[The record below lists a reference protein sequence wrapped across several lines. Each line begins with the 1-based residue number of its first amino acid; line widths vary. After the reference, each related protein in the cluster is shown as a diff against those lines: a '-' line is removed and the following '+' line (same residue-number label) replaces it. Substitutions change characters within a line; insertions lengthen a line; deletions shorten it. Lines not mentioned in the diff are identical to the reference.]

1 MKIGIFPN
9 MGKEALY
16 TFWGKLISILQAKH
30 IEYYVAEYARGGF
43 ESRDIAIDKDWY
55 KGTNWMGK
63 NLKYILS
70 IGGDGSYLEAAKA
83 FSDYSVILTGIHLGE
98 LGFLNSIRQ
107 SDVEERLDQI
117 VSQKYVLEDRMFLSS
132 CILHADGTRTFLP
145 DVLND
150 IVIGRAQI
158 GKMVRVNLYIN
169 DIFAQQYPADGLII
183 STATGSTGY
192 AFSCGGPILSPSV
205 KQMMVVPIC
214 PHTLSRFASVLSE
227 KDIVKI
233 TLPSREHI
241 LYISADGNGSYE
253 LKTNDILLVQGVSK
267 PIRFVRFF
275 DHDFWGTLSGKLMK
289 KS

>member
-43 ESRDIAIDKDWY
+43 ESRDIAIDKDRY
-55 KGTNWMGK
+55 KSTNWMGK

-83 FSDYSVILTGIHLGE
+83 FSDYSVILIGIHLGE

-117 VSQKYVLEDRMFLSS
+117 ISQKYVLEDRMFLSS

-150 IVIGRAQI
+150 IVIGRDR
-158 GKMVRVNLYIN
+158 K
-169 DIFAQQYPADGLII
+169 
-183 STATGSTGY
+183 STRLNS
-192 AFSCGGPILSPSV
+192 S
-205 KQMMVVPIC
+205 
-214 PHTLSRFASVLSE
+214 H
-227 KDIVKI
+227 
-233 TLPSREHI
+233 
-241 LYISADGNGSYE
+241 
-253 LKTNDILLVQGVSK
+253 
-267 PIRFVRFF
+267 
-275 DHDFWGTLSGKLMK
+275 
-289 KS
+289 

>member
-16 TFWGKLISILQAKH
+16 SFWGKLISILQAKH
-30 IEYYVAEYARGGF
+30 IEYYVAEYARDGF
-43 ESRDIAIDKDWY
+43 ASRNIVIDEDQY
-55 KGTNWMGK
+55 KSINWMGK

-98 LGFLNSIRQ
+98 LGFLNSILQ

-117 VSQKYVLEDRMFLSS
+117 ISQRYILEDRMFLSS
-132 CILHADGTRTFLP
+132 CILHADGTKTFLP

-192 AFSCGGPILSPSV
+192 AFSCGGPILSPSA

-214 PHTLSRFASVLSE
+214 THALSRFASVLSE
-227 KDIVKI
+227 QDIVKI

-241 LYISADGNGSYE
+241 LYISADGNGNYE
-253 LKTNDILLVQGVSK
+253 LKTNDILIVKGVNKS
-267 PIRFVRFF
+267 IRFARFF
-275 DHDFWGTLSGKLMK
+275 DHDFWGTLFDKLVK
-289 KS
+289 KF